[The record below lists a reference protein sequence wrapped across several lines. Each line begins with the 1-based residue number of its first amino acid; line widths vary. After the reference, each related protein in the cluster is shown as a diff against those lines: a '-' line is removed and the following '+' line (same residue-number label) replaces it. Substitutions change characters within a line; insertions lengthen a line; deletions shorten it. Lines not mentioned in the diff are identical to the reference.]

1 MSFEQLPLSKELVAA
16 LAAAGMVR
24 PTPIQQKMIPPALA
38 GSDVLAEAPT
48 GTGKTLAFGLPLL
61 MKADPKEPAPGALV
75 LAPTRELAG
84 QIAGELQ
91 KFSSV
96 TGVQIVRLCG
106 GEGMG
111 RQLER
116 LERGAQIAVGTP
128 GRVLDHF
135 RRRSLDPARLSLVV
149 LDEADELLDM
159 GFAPEVKE
167 ILHAVPKGRQTL
179 MTSATLSGEVE
190 KLSGLCQR
198 NPVRIRADLGG
209 ERLPPV
215 RTFAVMLREKQ
226 KFGALKALLKEEDL
240 RRSLV
245 FCNTRARA
253 EALFGRLDR
262 EGFLVLLLHGDLP
275 QRGRERALEAFRRGE
290 ANLLVASDVAARGLD
305 LPEVEAVFNYDFPLD
320 EESYVHRIGRTARAE
335 REGLAF
341 SFVCPQEISRMRR
354 CELWTRRPMEER
366 VIPGLSAAPGRK
378 AAAEGALR
386 FRIEGLPFSEGEA
399 LRWLRRE
406 AGIPAD
412 GVIGLCRQGETLW
425 AEAVADAEESLL
437 ALDGREAEGKVLRIS
452 RTEEP
457 MPERPPR
464 TKGGQSS
471 AGGGAGKERR
481 PAGNPRPVRRKPGEW
496 YPYGRKPKRPRGK
509 R

>member
-1 MSFEQLPLSKELVAA
+1 MSFEQLPLSKELAAA
-16 LAAAGMVR
+16 LAAAGMER

-61 MKADPKEPAPGALV
+61 MKADPKEPVPGALV

-128 GRVLDHF
+128 GRVLDHL

-167 ILHAVPKGRQTL
+167 ILYAVPKGRQTL
-179 MTSATLSGEVE
+179 MTSATLSKEVE
-190 KLSGLCQR
+190 SLSALCQSR
-198 NPVRIRADLGG
+198 PVRVRADLRG
-209 ERLPPV
+209 ESLPAV
-215 RTFAVMLREKQ
+215 RVFAVMLREKQ

-305 LPEVEAVFNYDFPLD
+305 LPEVEAVFNYDFPPD

-378 AAAEGALR
+378 AVAEGALR
-386 FRIEGLPFSEGEA
+386 FRIEGLPLSEGEA
-399 LRWLRRE
+399 IRWLRRE

-496 YPYGRKPKRPRGK
+496 YPYGKKPKRPRGK

>member
-1 MSFEQLPLSKELVAA
+1 MEFKDLHITEELADALRKRGIARPTPVQEKMIPAA
-16 LAAAGMVR
+16 LAGD
-24 PTPIQQKMIPPALA
+24 
-38 GSDVLAEAPT
+38 DVLAEAPT

-61 MKADPKEPAPGALV
+61 MRAPKALPGGLV

-84 QIAGELQ
+84 QIAGELALL
-91 KFSSV
+91 SAP
-96 TGVQIVRLCG
+96 GEIALLCG
-106 GEGMG
+106 GHGFGGQAEALL
-111 RQLER
+111 RAR
-116 LERGAQIAVGTP
+116 IAVGTP
-128 GRVLDHF
+128 GRVLDH
-135 RRRSLDPARLSLVV
+135 LDRGTLKPAGVGVTV
-149 LDEADELLDM
+149 LDEADQLLDM
-159 GFAPEVKE
+159 GFAPEVKR
-167 ILHAVPKGRQTL
+167 ILSALPAGQVL
-179 MTSATLSGEVE
+179 MTSATLSKEVE
-190 KLSGLCQR
+190 SLSALCQSR
-198 NPVRIRADLGG
+198 PVRVRADLRG
-209 ERLPPV
+209 ESLPAV
-215 RTFAVMLREKQ
+215 RVFAVMLREKQ
-226 KFGALKALLKEEDL
+226 KFGALKALLREEDL

-253 EALFGRLDR
+253 EALFERLDR

-305 LPEVEAVFNYDFPLD
+305 LPEVEAVFNYDFPSD

-425 AEAVADAEESLL
+425 AEAVAEVEESLL

-464 TKGGQSS
+464 TKGGQPS

-481 PAGNPRPVRRKPGEW
+481 PAGTPRPVRRKPGEW

>member
-1 MSFEQLPLSKELVAA
+1 MSFEQLPLSKELAAA

-61 MKADPKEPAPGALV
+61 MKADPKEPVPGALV

-128 GRVLDHF
+128 GRVLDHL
-135 RRRSLDPARLSLVV
+135 RRRSLDPGRLSLVV

-179 MTSATLSGEVE
+179 MTSATLSKEVE
-190 KLSGLCQR
+190 SLSALCQSR
-198 NPVRIRADLGG
+198 PVRVRADLRG
-209 ERLPPV
+209 ESLPAV
-215 RTFAVMLREKQ
+215 RVFAVMLREKQ

-253 EALFGRLDR
+253 EALFERLDR
-262 EGFLVLLLHGDLP
+262 EGFLSLALHGDLT
-275 QRGRERALEAFRRGE
+275 QRERERALEAFRRGE

-386 FRIEGLPFSEGEA
+386 FRIEGLPLPEGEA

-412 GVIGLCRQGETLW
+412 GVIGLCRQGEILW

-437 ALDGREAEGKVLRIS
+437 AMDGREAEGKVLRIS

-471 AGGGAGKERR
+471 AGSGTGKERR

-496 YPYGRKPKRPRGK
+496 YPYGKKPKRPRGK